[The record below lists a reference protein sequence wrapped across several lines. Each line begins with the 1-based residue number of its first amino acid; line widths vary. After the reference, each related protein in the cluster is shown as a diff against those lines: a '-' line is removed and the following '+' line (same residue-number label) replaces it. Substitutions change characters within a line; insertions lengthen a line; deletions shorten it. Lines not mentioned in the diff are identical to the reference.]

1 MPALVVDT
9 QHHWFGP
16 RYRAAL
22 AAQAARSE
30 RFATANAPF
39 LQIGDEHPGARLLER
54 LPAMDEAGID
64 VAVLSLSPPAAL
76 FEDAA
81 AAAKTIATANHEL
94 IEACRQAPERFLV
107 LAGLPLPHLAE
118 SLAELERLAAHPQV
132 RGVCGGVDALGYAP
146 DKLALEPLLERVA
159 ERSYL
164 FVIHP
169 AGHEPGPNGA
179 FDDYALGLAL
189 EWVVWTSLVGLRFA
203 LSGLLDRFPTLDI
216 LVPHLG
222 GVLPYLTQR
231 LVDQTAGKAERDLLH
246 YLTERFY
253 YDNCSYHPPALRCAA
268 ETVGPERIML
278 GSDYP
283 FRGPVR
289 RCVDDVREAGFG
301 EAETRAMI
309 PGTAARWFTP
319 ARPQH
324 ARSPA

>member
-64 VAVLSLSPPAAL
+64 VAVLSLPPPAAL
-76 FEDAA
+76 FEAAA

-132 RGVCGGVDALGYAP
+132 RGVCVGVDALGYAP

-301 EAETRAMI
+301 EAETRAMLG
-309 PGTAARWFTP
+309 GTAARWFTP

>member
-132 RGVCGGVDALGYAP
+132 RGVCVGVDALGYAP

-301 EAETRAMI
+301 EAETRAMLG
-309 PGTAARWFTP
+309 GTAARWFTP

>member
-1 MPALVVDT
+1 MAAPVVDT
-9 QHHWFGP
+9 QCHWFPP

-22 AAQAARSE
+22 AAEAARNE
-30 RFATANAPF
+30 RFAAANRVF
-39 LQIGDEHPGARLLER
+39 LQIGDDHPGARLLER

-64 VAVLSLSPPAAL
+64 VAVLSLSPPAAA
-76 FEDAA
+76 FADAA
-81 AAAKTIATANHEL
+81 AAAETIAIANDEL
-94 IEACRQAPERFLV
+94 IEACEQVPERFLA
-107 LAGLPLPHLAE
+107 LAALPLPHLAE
-118 SLAELERLAAHPQV
+118 SLAELERLAAQPHV
-132 RGVCGGVDALGYAP
+132 RGVCVGVDALGYAP
-146 DKLALEPLLERVA
+146 DKLELEPLLERVA

-189 EWVVWTSLVGLRFA
+189 EWVLWTSLVGLRFA
-203 LSGLLDRFPTLDI
+203 LSGLLDRFPALDVV
-216 LVPHLG
+216 VPHLG
-222 GVLPYLTQR
+222 GVIPYLTQR
-231 LVDQTAGKAERDLLH
+231 LADQTTGNAEHDIVH

-253 YDNCSYHPPALRCAA
+253 YDSCSYHPPALRCAV

-278 GSDYP
+278 ASDYP

-301 EAETRAMI
+301 AAETRAMLG
-309 PGTAARWFTP
+309 GTAARWFTP
-319 ARPQH
+319 ERPQH

>member
-9 QHHWFGP
+9 QHHWFPP

-22 AAQAARSE
+22 AAQAARNE
-30 RFATANAPF
+30 RFAAANGPF
-39 LQIGDEHPGARLLER
+39 LQIGDDHPGAQLLER

-64 VAVLSLSPPAAL
+64 VAVLSLPPPAAV
-76 FEDAA
+76 FADAA
-81 AAAKTIATANHEL
+81 AAAETVATANDEL
-94 IEACRQAPERFLV
+94 IEACGQAPERFLV

-118 SLAELERLAAHPQV
+118 SLAELERLATHPQV
-132 RGVCGGVDALGYAP
+132 RGVCVGVDGLGHAP

-189 EWVVWTSLVGLRFA
+189 EWVLWTSLVGLRFA

-216 LVPHLG
+216 VVPHLG

-231 LVDQTAGKAERDLLH
+231 LVDQTAGKAERDLVH

-301 EAETRAMI
+301 EAETRAMLG
-309 PGTAARWFTP
+309 GTAARWFTP
-319 ARPQH
+319 ARPPH

>member
-132 RGVCGGVDALGYAP
+132 RGVCVGVDALGYAP

-301 EAETRAMI
+301 EAETRAMLA
-309 PGTAARWFTP
+309 GTAARWFTP